1 MKARTLKQ
9 RLDEYADDDVAY
21 KYIGSETETWA
32 DEAFIGIGSRC
43 GQPAVLVYD
52 YDKLVA
58 AFAESNDCDAD
69 QAREYIDYNILGA
82 WDGELTPILLQRLP
96 KRRRRSER

>member
-1 MKARTLKQ
+1 VKARTLKQ
-9 RLDEYADDDVAY
+9 RLDEY
-21 KYIGSETETWA
+21 A

-52 YDKLVA
+52 YDKLVT
-58 AFAESNDCDAD
+58 AFAESNDCDAG

-82 WDGELTPILLQRLP
+82 WDGELTPILLRRLP
-96 KRRRRSER
+96 DDEGENNDA